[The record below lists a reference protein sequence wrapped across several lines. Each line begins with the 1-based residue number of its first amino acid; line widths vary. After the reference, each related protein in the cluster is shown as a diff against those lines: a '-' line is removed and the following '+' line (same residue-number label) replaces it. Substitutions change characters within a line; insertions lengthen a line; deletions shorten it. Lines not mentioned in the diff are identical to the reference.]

1 MIQESRTTEDYS
13 ARKINL
19 SWVVLATA
27 HPVALGR
34 NSGLGREEQVMT
46 YKQVGIIGAALITLT
61 GLACKPAIS
70 TTVSQSNSEQQE
82 PIISSSSAT
91 SKLHSE
97 QSNSQLKV
105 LQLEQTSD
113 TVAEVSLNY
122 KLESFNSRVM
132 RGRRTYGVVLPPG
145 YEENPTQRYPV
156 IFLLHGGH
164 GTPTSWF
171 EKEKGSAVT
180 TLQKLYATDTLPPSI
195 IITPDGYDQRGT
207 TGLRDPEY
215 IDGPNGK
222 IATHI
227 GNELVKVVQS
237 RYRTLPAP
245 NYWAIGGLSS
255 GGWGAINIGLHNTNN
270 FSILFS
276 HSGYFRD
283 KSGSR
288 NSPID
293 LVRTLS
299 PQKRQNLRIYLDAG
313 KSDSFSLNQNRQ
325 FSTTLKQLKI
335 ATVMREFPGEHS
347 WRYWRQHLTD
357 SLTFVSEQFVW
368 APEEK

>member
-1 MIQESRTTEDYS
+1 MT
-13 ARKINL
+13 
-19 SWVVLATA
+19 
-27 HPVALGR
+27 
-34 NSGLGREEQVMT
+34 T
-46 YKQVGIIGAALITLT
+46 YKYAGMIGAALITVT
-61 GLACKPAIS
+61 GLQVKPAQ
-70 TTVSQSNSEQQE
+70 SQSVTQQNNQQ
-82 PIISSSSAT
+82 PGAILKPNGANLDQLISSDEP
-91 SKLHSE
+91 KLDRDFQPTDSPQIVQPQE
-97 QSNSQLKV
+97 TPAPVPEINLS
-105 LQLEQTSD
+105 
-113 TVAEVSLNY
+113 Y
-122 KLESFNSRVM
+122 KLESFNSKVM
-132 RGRRTYGVVLPPG
+132 GGKRTYGVVLPPG
-145 YEENPTQRYPV
+145 YNESPNQQYPV

-164 GTPTSWF
+164 GTPKSWF
-171 EKEKGSAVT
+171 EKDKGSAVA
-180 TLQKLYATDTLPPSI
+180 TLQKLYADNKLPPSI

-222 IATHI
+222 ITTHI

-255 GGWGAINIGLHNTNN
+255 GGWGALNIGLHYPEN

-299 PQKRQNLRIYLDAG
+299 PQQRKNLKIYLDAG
-313 KSDSFSLNQNRQ
+313 QSDSFALSQNRQ
-325 FSTTLKQLKI
+325 FKTVLNQLKI
-335 ATVMREFPGEHS
+335 KNVVREFPGEHS

-357 SLTFVSEQFVW
+357 SLMFVNDQFEW
-368 APEEK
+368 APEP

>member
-1 MIQESRTTEDYS
+1 
-13 ARKINL
+13 
-19 SWVVLATA
+19 
-27 HPVALGR
+27 
-34 NSGLGREEQVMT
+34 MT
-46 YKQVGIIGAALITLT
+46 YKYAGMIGAALITLT
-61 GLACKPAIS
+61 GL
-70 TTVSQSNSEQQE
+70 TSQPVASKSVPQQNNQQPE
-82 PIISSSSAT
+82 AIISPNEP
-91 SKLHSE
+91 KLDIHSE
-97 QSNSQLKV
+97 PTNSQQI
-105 LQLEQTSD
+105 LQPKETS
-113 TVAEVSLNY
+113 EPLPEISLSY
-122 KLESFNSRVM
+122 KLETFNSRVM
-132 RGRRTYGVVLPPG
+132 GGKRTYGVVLPPG
-145 YEENPTQRYPV
+145 YNESPNQSYPV

-171 EKEKGSAVT
+171 EKEKGSATT
-180 TLQKLYATDTLPPSI
+180 TLQKLYTANKLPPSI

-222 IATHI
+222 ITTHI

-255 GGWGAINIGLHNTNN
+255 GGWGAINIGLHYTNH

-293 LVRTLS
+293 IVRTLS
-299 PQKRQNLRIYLDAG
+299 PQERQNLKIYLDTG

-325 FSTTLKQLKI
+325 FNAVLNQLKI
-335 ATVMREFPGEHS
+335 KNVLREFSGEHT

-357 SLTFVSEQFVW
+357 SLMFINDQFEW
-368 APEEK
+368 APEPK